1 MLVFCFRSAHTSYHS
16 TPDKTVFHV
25 LTGILKE
32 MQLDSGIS
40 NSNRFMHLALLRKYY
55 SYEHSSLNKVMK
67 TF

>member
-1 MLVFCFRSAHTSYHS
+1 MLVFFFRSAHTSYHS
-16 TPDKTVFHV
+16 TPDKTVFQV

-32 MQLDSGIS
+32 MQLDSGIT
-40 NSNRFMHLALLRKYY
+40 NSNRFIHLRKYY